1 MVKNDF
7 VKVVSEKLPEDV
19 KLSQKTLND
28 ILDVVFE
35 ALSDS
40 VVFEALSDSIV
51 SEGRFAY
58 PGFGTFTVKT
68 RAARKGINPRTKR
81 SIDIPESK
89 TIGFKLSPKLKGKLQ

>member
-28 ILDVVFE
+28 ILD
-35 ALSDS
+35 

-68 RAARKGINPRTKR
+68 RAARKGINPRTKK

>member
-28 ILDVVFE
+28 ILD
-35 ALSDS
+35 